1 MKTYFGWMVLVGSLL
16 LAGLPARAQHPAS
29 RADSLQ
35 QRLAT
40 APPDT
45 SRVLLLTRLAYELAE
60 VDPVASARHARQ
72 ALQLAHEL
80 HYVRGECQAYIRL
93 GVGLRNTGDFPAA
106 QQLLLRGLRLAENL
120 HDQSTIATVYNAL
133 GRLNSEQRKFR
144 PALEYFF
151 RAKSMAEKTGN
162 RALLTRVTGNIGE
175 AYAQLGTLD
184 SATTYL
190 HAGYRLDLEQH
201 DEVSEAG
208 DLRSLGDIAARQG
221 HPQQAR
227 QYYLHSLQRA
237 QTVTYMLAAVYLGLA
252 ELARTAGHPDSVLY
266 YGRRALAAGQQ
277 HHYPANVL
285 DASEYLSRAYAARRD
300 SAAAFRYLALANAT
314 RDSLYS
320 QAKTIQMQTLDFSER
335 VRQQELAD
343 QQAQAAARQRQNLL
357 LAALLC
363 AVPALVLLWRYG
375 RLQRRSNEQLR
386 ELNEAVTQQ
395 KQELQTQRDQL
406 DASLTGLR
414 AAQAQLVQS
423 EKMASLG
430 ELTAGIAH
438 EIQNPLNFVNN
449 FSEVSA
455 ELVEELVEEQ
465 QRPARDAGLEAE
477 LLSDVRQNLV
487 KIHQHGQR
495 AAGIVRGMLEHS
507 RTSTGERQ
515 PTNLNKLAEE
525 YLRLAY
531 QGLRAK
537 DKTFNAELRTDFDPA
552 LPRVSVVATELGRVL
567 LNLLNNAF
575 YAVHKR
581 QQQSEAGYAPL
592 VTLQTR
598 RVGAQVEIRVADNGT
613 GMPAEVQAKIFQPFF
628 TTKPTGEGTGLGL
641 SLSYDII
648 SQGHGGTLAVASQ
661 PGQGTEFVIT
671 LPA

>member
-1 MKTYFGWMVLVGSLL
+1 MKTYFKWVLLVGV
-16 LAGLPARAQHPAS
+16 LAVVAPARAQRPAT

-35 QRLAT
+35 LRLAT

-45 SRVLLLTRLAYELAE
+45 NRVLLLTRLAYELAE
-60 VDPVASARHARQ
+60 VDAVASARHARQ

-80 HYVRGECQAYIRL
+80 HYARGECQAYIRL

-106 QQLLLRGLRLAENL
+106 QQLLLQGLRLAEAL

-133 GRLNSEQRKFR
+133 GRLNIEQRKFR
-144 PALEYFF
+144 PALEYYF
-151 RAKSMAEKTGN
+151 RAKKLAEQTGN

-175 AYAQLGTLD
+175 AYSKLGLLD

-190 HAGYRLDLEQH
+190 RKGYRLDLQQH
-201 DEVSEAG
+201 DLVSEVS
-208 DLRSLGDIAARQG
+208 DLSALGDVAARQG
-221 HPQQAR
+221 QPQQAR
-227 QYYLHSLQRA
+227 QYYQRSLGRA
-237 QTVTYMLAAVYLGLA
+237 QTVTYFVSPVYLGLA
-252 ELARTAGHPDSVLY
+252 ELARAAGHSDSMLY
-266 YGRRALAAGQQ
+266 YARRALATGQQ
-277 HHYPANVL
+277 YHNPANVL

-300 SAAAFRYLALANAT
+300 SAAAFRYLALATAT

-335 VRQQELAD
+335 LRQQELAD
-343 QQAQAAARQRQNLL
+343 QQAKAAARQRQNLL

-386 ELNEAVTQQ
+386 ELNDAVTQQ
-395 KQELQTQRDQL
+395 KQELQAQRDQL

-414 AAQAQLVQS
+414 VAQTQLIQS

-455 ELVEELVEEQ
+455 ELMEELAEEQ
-465 QRPARDAGLEAE
+465 ARPARDNELEAE

-487 KIHQHGQR
+487 KIQHHGQR

-515 PTNLNKLAEE
+515 PANLNKLAEE

-537 DKTFNAELRTDFDPA
+537 DKTFQAELHTDFDPA
-552 LPRVSVVATELGRVL
+552 LPRVPVVATDLGRVL

-575 YAVHKR
+575 YAVHQR
-581 QQQSEAGYAPL
+581 QQQGAAGYAPR

-598 RVGAQVEIRVADNGT
+598 RVGAQVEIRVGDNGT
-613 GMPAEVQAKIFQPFF
+613 GMPDEVRAKIFQPFF

-648 SQGHGGTLAVASQ
+648 TKGHGGTLAVESE
-661 PGQGTEFVIT
+661 PGQGTEFLIT

>member
-1 MKTYFGWMVLVGSLL
+1 MKSHIKWMFLFGLLVWVS
-16 LAGLPARAQHPAS
+16 PARAQRPAS

-45 SRVLLLTRLAYELAE
+45 SRVLLLTQLAYELAE
-60 VDPVASARHARQ
+60 VDAVASARHARQ

-80 HYVRGECQAYIRL
+80 HYPRGECQAYIRL

-106 QQLLLRGLRLAENL
+106 QQLLLQGLRLAEAL
-120 HDQSTIATVYNAL
+120 HDQSAVATANNAM
-133 GRLNSEQRKFR
+133 GRLNSEQRKYR
-144 PALEYFF
+144 PALGYFF
-151 RAKSMAEKTGN
+151 RAKSLAEKTGN

-175 AYAQLGTLD
+175 AYFKLGVLD

-190 HAGYRLDLEQH
+190 RAGYRLDLEQH
-201 DEVSEAG
+201 DEVSEAS
-208 DLRSLGDIAARQG
+208 DLVTLGDVLARQG
-221 HPQQAR
+221 HPRQAR
-227 QYYLHSLQRA
+227 QYYHRSLAHA
-237 QTVTYMLAAVYLGLA
+237 QNVTYFVAPAYLGLA
-252 ELARTAGHPDSVLY
+252 ELARTAGYPDSVLY
-266 YGRRALAAGQQ
+266 YGRRALAAGLQY
-277 HHYPANVL
+277 HNPPNVM
-285 DASEYLSRAYAARRD
+285 DASNYLSRAYAARHD
-300 SAAAFRYLALANAT
+300 SAAAFHYLALANAT

-395 KQELQTQRDQL
+395 KQALQSQRDQL

-414 AAQAQLVQS
+414 AAQAQLIQS

-455 ELVEELVEEQ
+455 ELMEELAEEQ
-465 QRPARDAGLEAE
+465 ARPARDNELEAE

-487 KIHQHGQR
+487 KIHHHGQR

-507 RTSTGERQ
+507 RTSTAERQ
-515 PTNLNKLAEE
+515 PANLNKLAEE

-537 DKTFNAELRTDFDPA
+537 DKTFNAELKTDFDPA
-552 LPRVSVVATELGRVL
+552 LPRVSVVATDLGRVL
-567 LNLLNNAF
+567 LNLFGNAF
-575 YAVHKR
+575 YAVQKR
-581 QQQSEAGYAPL
+581 QQTGEAGYQPT
-592 VTLQTR
+592 VTVSTKQ
-598 RVGAQVEIRVADNGT
+598 VGNQVEIRVADNGT

-648 SQGHGGTLAVASQ
+648 NKAHGGTLAVESQ
-661 PGQGTEFVIT
+661 PGQGTTFCIM

>member
-1 MKTYFGWMVLVGSLL
+1 MKLCFNWVVL
-16 LAGLPARAQHPAS
+16 LALLAALPARAQQPAT

-45 SRVLLLTRLAYELAE
+45 NRVLLLTQLAYELAE
-60 VDPVASARHARQ
+60 VDAVASARHARQ
-72 ALQLAHEL
+72 ALQLAHGL
-80 HYVRGECQAYIRL
+80 HYPRGECQAYIRL

-106 QQLLLRGLRLAENL
+106 QQMLLQGQRLAEAL
-120 HDQSTIATVYNAL
+120 HDQPTLATVYNAL

-144 PALEYFF
+144 PSLKYFF
-151 RAKSMAEKTGN
+151 RAKGMAEKN
-162 RALLTRVTGNIGE
+162 NNKALLTRVTGNIGE
-175 AYAQLGTLD
+175 AYFKLGVLD

-190 HAGYRLDLEQH
+190 RAGLRLDLQQH
-201 DEVSEAG
+201 DEVSEVG
-208 DLRSLGDIAARQG
+208 DLRTLGDVAARQG
-221 HPQQAR
+221 RPQQAR
-227 QYYLHSLQRA
+227 QYYLRSLRRA
-237 QTVTYMLAAVYLGLA
+237 QNVTYALAAVYLGLA
-252 ELARTAGHPDSVLY
+252 ELARTAGYPDSAFY

-277 HHYPANVL
+277 YHYPANVL
-285 DASEYLSRAYAARRD
+285 DASEYLSHAYAARHD
-300 SAAAFRYLALANAT
+300 SASAFRYLALANTT

-335 VRQQELAD
+335 MRQQELAD

-357 LAALLC
+357 LAARLC

-414 AAQAQLVQS
+414 AAQAQLIQS

-455 ELVEELVEEQ
+455 ELVTELEEEQ
-465 QRPARDAGLEAE
+465 QRPTRDAGLEAE
-477 LLSDVRQNLV
+477 LLGDVRQNLV
-487 KIHQHGQR
+487 KIQHHGQR

-507 RTSTGERQ
+507 RTSTAERR
-515 PTNLNKLAEE
+515 PANLNKLAEE

-537 DKTFNAELRTDFDPA
+537 DKTFNAELKTDLDPA
-552 LPRVSVVATELGRVL
+552 LPRVSVVATDLGRVL

-575 YAVHKR
+575 YAVQKR
-581 QQQSEAGYAPL
+581 QQTGEPGYAPL

-598 RVGAQVEIRVADNGT
+598 RVGAQVEIRVTDNGT
-613 GMPAEVQAKIFQPFF
+613 GMSAAVRAKIFQPFF

-641 SLSYDII
+641 SLSHDII
-648 SQGHGGTLAVASQ
+648 AQGHSGSLTVESREGEGTALTIS
-661 PGQGTEFVIT
+661 
-671 LPA
+671 LPQ

>member
-1 MKTYFGWMVLVGSLL
+1 M
-16 LAGLPARAQHPAS
+16 
-29 RADSLQ
+29 
-35 QRLAT
+35 
-40 APPDT
+40 
-45 SRVLLLTRLAYELAE
+45 
-60 VDPVASARHARQ
+60 
-72 ALQLAHEL
+72 
-80 HYVRGECQAYIRL
+80 
-93 GVGLRNTGDFPAA
+93 
-106 QQLLLRGLRLAENL
+106 
-120 HDQSTIATVYNAL
+120 
-133 GRLNSEQRKFR
+133 GRLNSEQRKYR
-144 PALEYFF
+144 PALGYFF
-151 RAKSMAEKTGN
+151 RAKSLAEKTGN

-175 AYAQLGTLD
+175 AYFKLGVLD

-190 HAGYRLDLEQH
+190 RAGYRLDLEQH
-201 DEVSEAG
+201 DEVSEAS
-208 DLRSLGDIAARQG
+208 DLVTLGDVLARQG
-221 HPQQAR
+221 HPRQAR
-227 QYYLHSLQRA
+227 QYYHRSLAHA
-237 QTVTYMLAAVYLGLA
+237 QNVTYFVAPAYLGLA
-252 ELARTAGHPDSVLY
+252 ELARTAGYPDSVLY
-266 YGRRALAAGQQ
+266 YGRRALAAGLQY
-277 HHYPANVL
+277 HNPPNVM
-285 DASEYLSRAYAARRD
+285 DASNYLSRAYAARHD
-300 SAAAFRYLALANAT
+300 SAAAFHYLALANAT

-395 KQELQTQRDQL
+395 KQALQSQRDQL

-414 AAQAQLVQS
+414 AAQAQLIQS

-455 ELVEELVEEQ
+455 ELMEELAEEQ
-465 QRPARDAGLEAE
+465 ARPARDNELEAE

-487 KIHQHGQR
+487 KIHHHGQR

-507 RTSTGERQ
+507 RTSTAERQ
-515 PTNLNKLAEE
+515 PANLNKLAEE

-537 DKTFNAELRTDFDPA
+537 DKTFNAELKTDFDPA
-552 LPRVSVVATELGRVL
+552 LPRVSVVATDLGRVL
-567 LNLLNNAF
+567 LNLFGNAF
-575 YAVHKR
+575 YAVQKR
-581 QQQSEAGYAPL
+581 QQTGEAGYQPT
-592 VTLQTR
+592 VTVSTKQ
-598 RVGAQVEIRVADNGT
+598 VGNQVEIRVADNGT

-648 SQGHGGTLAVASQ
+648 NKAHGGTLAVESQ
-661 PGQGTEFVIT
+661 PGQGTTFCIM